1 MKIFGGKGFTLTEL
15 MITLAISG
23 ILASIAYP
31 VYTGFMATSARSAGQ
46 ADLMALAAAMER
58 HKAANF
64 SYEGAASGG
73 GNTGSPAIFS
83 NFSPSSEPE
92 ANKRYTLTISSVSAN
107 GTSYVLMA
115 TPVSGTF
122 QDGDGALYYYSDGR
136 KAWDQNNNGS
146 VGSDEYCWS
155 C

>member
-1 MKIFGGKGFTLTEL
+1 MTGFTLTEL

-31 VYTGFMATSARSAGQ
+31 IYTNFMTTSARSAGQ

-83 NFSPSSEPE
+83 NYSPSSEPE
-92 ANKRYTLTISSVSAN
+92 SNKRYNLSIATVSAN
-107 GTSYVLMA
+107 GTSYVLTA
-115 TPVSGTF
+115 TPISGTF
-122 QDGDGALYYYSDGR
+122 QDGDGTLYYYSDGR

-146 VGSDEYCWS
+146 VGSSEYCWS